1 MAYQKAQAS
10 TSMNTERK
18 QQNKRGRQISLN
30 SHETVHLER
39 PQSGEDIEITV
50 KSGVIR
56 IAAIQSKNAEDITL
70 AFTCG
75 TDIFKFHYPRDL
87 EITIQAITDTTYF
100 VESRK
105 ITESNTSDAILDW
118 IIQLHIVRNEAN
130 LENRL
135 LKFFE
140 LLITRL
146 GKRTPEGLL
155 LEHTLPHARIAEII
169 GSTRS
174 TVSRTISTLRKSQQI
189 YIDELKGHIIL
200 PVD

>member
-1 MAYQKAQAS
+1 
-10 TSMNTERK
+10 MNTER
-18 QQNKRGRQISLN
+18 QQQKKRARQISLN

-70 AFTCG
+70 AFTCR

-105 ITESNTSDAILDW
+105 KTESNTSDAIMDW

-130 LENRL
+130 LESRL
-135 LKFFE
+135 MKFFE

-155 LEHTLPHARIAEII
+155 LEHTLPHARIAEIV

-174 TVSRTISTLRKSQQI
+174 TVSRTISALRKSEQI
-189 YIDELKGHIIL
+189 YIDELKSQIIL
-200 PVD
+200 PKE

>member
-1 MAYQKAQAS
+1 
-10 TSMNTERK
+10 MNTERQ

-70 AFTCG
+70 AFTCR

-105 ITESNTSDAILDW
+105 KTESNTSDAIMDW

-130 LENRL
+130 LESRL
-135 LKFFE
+135 MKFFE

>member
-1 MAYQKAQAS
+1 
-10 TSMNTERK
+10 MNTERQ

-30 SHETVHLER
+30 SHETVHLKR

-70 AFTCG
+70 AFTCR

-100 VESRK
+100 VESRNK
-105 ITESNTSDAILDW
+105 TESNTSDAIMDW

-130 LENRL
+130 LESRL
-135 LKFFE
+135 MKFFE

-155 LEHTLPHARIAEII
+155 LEHTLPHARIAEIV

-174 TVSRTISTLRKSQQI
+174 TVSRTISALRKSEQI
-189 YIDELKGHIIL
+189 YIDELKSQIIL
-200 PVD
+200 PKE

>member
-1 MAYQKAQAS
+1 
-10 TSMNTERK
+10 MNTESQHHKKCR
-18 QQNKRGRQISLN
+18 RSISLN
-30 SHETVHLER
+30 SHETIRLER
-39 PQSGEDIEITV
+39 PQAGEIAEITV

-56 IAAIQSKNAEDITL
+56 IAGNQSKNAKDITL
-70 AFTCG
+70 AFACRA
-75 TDIFKFHYPRDL
+75 DAFKFHYPEDL
-87 EITIQAITDTTYF
+87 EITIEAITDTTYI
-100 VESRK
+100 VESIEK
-105 ITESNTSDAILDW
+105 KGSDTSDAIMEW
-118 IIQLHIVRNEAN
+118 IIQLHIVRHETN

-135 LKFFE
+135 MKFFR

-146 GKRTPEGLL
+146 GKRTSEGLL

-189 YIDELKGHIIL
+189 YIDELKGQILL

>member
-1 MAYQKAQAS
+1 
-10 TSMNTERK
+10 MNTERQ
-18 QQNKRGRQISLN
+18 QQNKRGKQISLN

-70 AFTCG
+70 AFTCR

-105 ITESNTSDAILDW
+105 KTESNTSDAIMDW

-130 LENRL
+130 LESRL
-135 LKFFE
+135 MKFFE

-155 LEHTLPHARIAEII
+155 LEHTLPHARIAEIV

-174 TVSRTISTLRKSQQI
+174 TVSRTISALRKSEQI
-189 YIDELKGHIIL
+189 YIDELKSQIIL
-200 PVD
+200 PKE